1 MHTQAKWEGSPTGK
15 PQLPGSALNPVI
27 GWGSWHPWFSTL
39 SVVFLLSAKVN
50 SFLFTQYYEFQ
61 VTLGEFKPKLCF
73 LSEKVPTC
81 FRSSI
86 LEDKVSLVNPL
97 HFYRILQGSI

>member
-39 SVVFLLSAKVN
+39 SR
-50 SFLFTQYYEFQ
+50 
-61 VTLGEFKPKLCF
+61 G
-73 LSEKVPTC
+73 VPA
-81 FRSSI
+81 
-86 LEDKVSLVNPL
+86 
-97 HFYRILQGSI
+97 